1 MTPRSRTRL
10 LCAAIF
16 AMALTLFSSASGGA
30 EPAPGEEP
38 KPGKIAAKPVGKNV
52 KLPGLVINFRERCVD
67 IEGSICLDRGFLEL
81 IACTKNSKEHES
93 IVAVTARPMHIH
105 TALLLLGANN
115 GNPAMRKPVD
125 EQKKRWIHVPP
136 QGDPV
141 DVFLVFK
148 NSDGKMVEHSISE
161 FVARSGKMSDE
172 MKDADAKEDR
182 KFPNTFLFA
191 GSHLR
196 GDGPGPRTY
205 LADQSGNVIS
215 IVTFGDELL
224 CLPGVYAEGN
234 DSLMWQVDADKLP
247 KIGSKVTLRLRP
259 QVKPAPKTGK
269 TLPEK

>member
-105 TALLLLGANN
+105 TALLLPFLKHEDWWLQNATLTALTPVVADERCYQRVLPPIGELVRTNQRSALTLGLMGSLRAKLKGGSRAVQQLATETLKETFSGYAGVKTAPGGQNI
-115 GNPAMRKPVD
+115 ASTYD
-125 EQKKRWIHVPP
+125 SHLEFIAASLADVP
-136 QGDPV
+136 GGL
-141 DVFLVFK
+141 DVLY
-148 NSDGKMVEHSISE
+148 EI
-161 FVARSGKMSDE
+161 
-172 MKDADAKEDR
+172 
-182 KFPNTFLFA
+182 A
-191 GSHLR
+191 GSAFLNR
-196 GDGPGPRTY
+196 FCPTR
-205 LADQSGNVIS
+205 SFS
-215 IVTFGDELL
+215 
-224 CLPGVYAEGN
+224 
-234 DSLMWQVDADKLP
+234 
-247 KIGSKVTLRLRP
+247 
-259 QVKPAPKTGK
+259 
-269 TLPEK
+269 